1 MPGMIHHIAF
11 AKKISKELNLKKD
24 DEDLFIIGNLLPDY
38 AKDKNYSHFRKN
50 ASVSCLQVPNLD
62 EAKNMLFKKD
72 NLLYLGMYS
81 HLFLDYHFIEGYL
94 IKMFEFDFD
103 NNIITNK
110 MNNKKY
116 TKETFFSS
124 KKDGLLYH
132 GYSHI
137 NYLMIKNKIVDLSDI
152 FNLPDILPETNIDF
166 FDDRKEYDWKKELK
180 YYLNVL
186 KENNGIH
193 FDFNK
198 IMDNFNN
205 AFFDFIL
212 ECENSK

>member
-116 TKETFFSS
+116 TKETFFLV
-124 KKDGLLYH
+124 KKMDYF
-132 GYSHI
+132 I
-137 NYLMIKNKIVDLSDI
+137 M
-152 FNLPDILPETNIDF
+152 DIL
-166 FDDRKEYDWKKELK
+166 
-180 YYLNVL
+180 
-186 KENNGIH
+186 
-193 FDFNK
+193 
-198 IMDNFNN
+198 
-205 AFFDFIL
+205 IL
-212 ECENSK
+212 II